1 MIVRIVRMTFSEGN
15 ADAFHTI
22 FEKYY
27 DTILGMPG
35 CSHLELLQ
43 DIDDPDVF
51 VTHSHWESVEDLN
64 AYRQTDFFV
73 TVWTETKKLFREKA
87 IAFSLKQV

>member
-15 ADAFHTI
+15 ADVFHTI
-22 FEKYY
+22 FEKHY

-43 DIDDPDVF
+43 DQPWSVSSQ
-51 VTHSHWESVEDLN
+51 SH
-64 AYRQTDFFV
+64 
-73 TVWTETKKLFREKA
+73 
-87 IAFSLKQV
+87 